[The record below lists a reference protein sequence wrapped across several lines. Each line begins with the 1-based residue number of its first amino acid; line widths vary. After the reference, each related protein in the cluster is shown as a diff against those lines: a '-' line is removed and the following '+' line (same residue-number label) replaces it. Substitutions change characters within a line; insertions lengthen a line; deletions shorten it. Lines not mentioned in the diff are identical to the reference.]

1 MARRSQIAE
10 TQPRII
16 VAWADDPVEVDFRE
30 WHCIT
35 SAVLQPNSDRSAG
48 LLHLRRG
55 DRIGAVI
62 GGLIGAWPL
71 VTGKPHAPELRIGR
85 RAIGGPVPGDDDYP
99 TIVPEAIITLRRAA
113 DERSRKTETG
123 HSRP

>member
-30 WHCIT
+30 GHCIT

-62 GGLIGAWPL
+62 GGVLGAWPV
-71 VTGKPHAPELRIGR
+71 VTGKPHAAERRIGR
-85 RAIGGPVPGDDDYP
+85 RAIGGPVPVDDP
-99 TIVPEAIITLRRAA
+99 CPAIGPEALIKL
-113 DERSRKTETG
+113 RSRSEEHTTVLQ
-123 HSRP
+123 SLM

>member
-30 WHCIT
+30 GHCIT

-62 GGLIGAWPL
+62 GGVIGAWPV
-71 VTGKPHAPELRIGR
+71 VTGKPHAAERRIGR
-85 RAIGGPVPGDDDYP
+85 RAIGGPVPVDDPRSEEHTSELQSLMRIPYA
-99 TIVPEAIITLRRAA
+99 VFCLKKKTLC
-113 DERSRKTETG
+113 
-123 HSRP
+123 

>member
-1 MARRSQIAE
+1 MGRRSQIAE

-16 VAWADDPVEVDFRE
+16 VAWADEPVEVDFRE
-30 WHCIT
+30 GQCIT

-62 GGLIGAWPL
+62 GGVIGAWPV
-71 VTGKPHAPELRIGR
+71 VTGKPHAAERRIGR
-85 RAIGGPVPGDDDYP
+85 RAIGGPVPVDRKSVVSGKSVSVRVDLGGRR
-99 TIVPEAIITLRRAA
+99 IIKKKKAL
-113 DERSRKTETG
+113 
-123 HSRP
+123 